1 MIRLLPLLFLLAAGT
16 ALAQGFPTK
25 TVRIV
30 VPFPAGGAVDAS
42 ARLLAPKLAETWKQP
57 VIVENRAGAGGFI
70 GMASVAK
77 GEADGHTILLTP
89 ISLAIG
95 PALYR
100 KLSFDAER
108 ELTPVTQVVG
118 TTLILLANAKAQVN
132 TLKELVALAKSKPG
146 ALNYGSV
153 GVADPLQLTME
164 LLKLQA
170 GIDIVP
176 IVYKGQAQVA
186 TALLAGEVEVAV
198 QSLSISLG
206 HIKSGRLRGLGVTS
220 AKRSPAAPDVP
231 TIAEGGFPGFE
242 LTSWQGMFVQA
253 ATPRDVIANIQREV
267 SAVINSPEIRERL
280 VASGQE
286 PVGNSTEEFAARF
299 KSDLAKFVMI
309 VKEARIPFQD

>member
-1 MIRLLPLLFLLAAGT
+1 MKRLLPLFLALAAGS
-16 ALAQGFPTK
+16 AIAQAFPSK
-25 TVRIV
+25 TVRII

-42 ARLLAPKLAETWKQP
+42 ARLLAPRLSDGWKQP

-70 GMASVAK
+70 GMGSVAK
-77 GEADGHTILLTP
+77 GEPDGHTILLTP

-100 KLSFDAER
+100 KLQFDAEKD
-108 ELTPVTQVVG
+108 LAPVTQVVG
-118 TTLILLANAKAQVN
+118 TTLILLSNAKVPVTN
-132 TLKELVALAKSKPG
+132 LRELVALAKQKPG

-186 TALLAGEVEVAV
+186 TALLAGEVEMAV

-206 HIKSGRLRGLGVTS
+206 HMKEGRLRGLGVTS
-220 AKRSPAAPDVP
+220 PKRSAAAPEVP

-242 LTSWQGMFVQA
+242 LTSWQGMFVPA
-253 ATPRDVIANIQREV
+253 GTPRDVIANIQREV
-267 SAVINSPEIRERL
+267 ARVIQQPDIRERIL
-280 VASGQE
+280 ATGQE
-286 PVGNSTEEFAARF
+286 PVGSSTEEFAARF

-309 VKEARIPFQD
+309 VKEAKIPYQD